1 MVSETVEAKGPLYP
15 DYLRES
21 RVQTQLKLYELTR
34 IIAFYDPLEKVEMVG
49 PFEHDDPGHRADPSF
64 PNLLE
69 KATNVLEL
77 SPHCGTELQGVQI
90 VRFSAPTKKK
100 KQNQKPLMHTNLVGA
115 FKTGLG

>member
-1 MVSETVEAKGPLYP
+1 
-15 DYLRES
+15 
-21 RVQTQLKLYELTR
+21 
-34 IIAFYDPLEKVEMVG
+34 MVG

-90 VRFSAPTKKK
+90 VRSSAPTKKK
-100 KQNQKPLMHTNLVGA
+100 KTETSNVYKSSRSFQNRA
-115 FKTGLG
+115 